1 MARVEVE
8 MMTGQHN
15 YAVLRL
21 PGRRFPGVLMQGD
34 SLSVLAA
41 EVQESLD
48 LLRSGDTAA
57 AEEALA
63 YVASHL
69 SGLVD
74 GYVRVLDATGSP
86 LPFRRP
92 PR

>member
-21 PGRRFPGVLMQGD
+21 PGRRHPGVLVQGD
-34 SLSVLAA
+34 SLSVLAG
-41 EVQESLD
+41 EVQQALD

-57 AEEALA
+57 AEEELA
-63 YVASHL
+63 YAANHL
-69 SGLVD
+69 AAIVD
-74 GYVRVLDATGSP
+74 GYVRVLDAAGMP
-86 LPFRRP
+86 LPFERP
-92 PR
+92 A